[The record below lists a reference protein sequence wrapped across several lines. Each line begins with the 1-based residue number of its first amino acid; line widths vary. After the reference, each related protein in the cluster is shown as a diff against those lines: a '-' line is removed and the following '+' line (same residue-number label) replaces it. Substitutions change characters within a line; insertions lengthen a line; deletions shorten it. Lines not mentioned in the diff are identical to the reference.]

1 MDRNSVI
8 GTEKVINQHFELRIE
23 YLSEIVAVKLILEK
37 IPWCYSRSSKTISA
51 KFWILHVGFVKR
63 PCDTNL
69 VFCSCVLDA
78 WMRTCEKTEVG

>member
-51 KFWILHVGFVKR
+51 KF
-63 PCDTNL
+63 
-69 VFCSCVLDA
+69 
-78 WMRTCEKTEVG
+78 